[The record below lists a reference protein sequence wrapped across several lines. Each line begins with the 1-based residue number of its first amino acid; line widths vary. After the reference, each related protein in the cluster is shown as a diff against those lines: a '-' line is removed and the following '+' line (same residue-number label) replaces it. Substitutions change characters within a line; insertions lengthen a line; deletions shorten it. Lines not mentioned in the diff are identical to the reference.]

1 MSLGIEYFID
11 QTHITDLQKL
21 QDEELYHIIRLF
33 RSELEKFNESE
44 EFKLKGL
51 IIACNEMKDLIKD
64 FRFILNGYIEVINN
78 QLPYYG
84 RPVEEEDLDQI
95 PFCFIEE
102 IEELLKEMDKIE
114 NILDKIKAVRL
125 LKEKVDE
132 LANKCLYKMRILYDS
147 LNDFIYGES
156 CFWDKIDLEK
166 KEIIIKKWHYN
177 AKAKADIT
185 TIIDEALKT
194 GKAERERLERLERL
208 YGITS

>member
-1 MSLGIEYFID
+1 MSLPIEYFID

-21 QDEELYHIIRLF
+21 KDEELYHIIRLF
-33 RSELEKFNESE
+33 RDELEKFNESE

-51 IIACNEMKDLIKD
+51 IIACNEMENLIKD

-78 QLPYYG
+78 QLP
-84 RPVEEEDLDQI
+84 
-95 PFCFIEE
+95 FCLKEE

-132 LANKCLYKMRILYDS
+132 LVNKCLYKMRILYDS

-166 KEIIIKKWHYN
+166 KEIIIKQWHYD

-185 TIIDEALKT
+185 TIIVEALKT
-194 GKAERERLERLERL
+194 GKAKRERLERL

>member
-33 RSELEKFNESE
+33 RDELEKFNKSE

-51 IIACNEMKDLIKD
+51 IIACNEMKNLIKD

-84 RPVEEEDLDQI
+84 RPVEEDTEQI
-95 PFCFIEE
+95 PFCSIEE

-166 KEIIIKKWHYN
+166 KEIIIKNWHYE

-185 TIIDEALKT
+185 AIIGEALKT

>member
-1 MSLGIEYFID
+1 MSLPIEYFIN

-21 QDEELYHIIRLF
+21 QDEKLYHIIRLF
-33 RSELEKFNESE
+33 RDELEKFNESE

-64 FRFILNGYIEVINN
+64 FRFILNGYIKVINN
-78 QLPYYG
+78 QLP
-84 RPVEEEDLDQI
+84 
-95 PFCFIEE
+95 FCLKEE

-125 LKEKVDE
+125 LKEKVNE

-166 KEIIIKKWHYN
+166 KEIIIKQWHYD

-185 TIIDEALKT
+185 AIIVEALKT
-194 GKAERERLERLERL
+194 GKAERERLERL

>member
-1 MSLGIEYFID
+1 MSLPVEYFIN

-21 QDEELYHIIRLF
+21 QDEKLYHIIRLF
-33 RSELEKFNESE
+33 RDELEKFNESE

-78 QLPYYG
+78 QLPVYG

-95 PFCFIEE
+95 PFCFVEE

-132 LANKCLYKMRILYDS
+132 LGNKCLYKM
-147 LNDFIYGES
+147 
-156 CFWDKIDLEK
+156 
-166 KEIIIKKWHYN
+166 
-177 AKAKADIT
+177 
-185 TIIDEALKT
+185 
-194 GKAERERLERLERL
+194 
-208 YGITS
+208 

>member
-21 QDEELYHIIRLF
+21 QDEKLYHIIRLF
-33 RSELEKFNESE
+33 RDELEKFNESE

-132 LANKCLYKMRILYDS
+132 LANKCSYKMRILYDS

>member
-1 MSLGIEYFID
+1 MSLPIEYFIN

-21 QDEELYHIIRLF
+21 QDEKLYHIIRLL
-33 RSELEKFNESE
+33 RDELEKFNESE

-64 FRFILNGYIEVINN
+64 FRFILNGYIKVINN
-78 QLPYYG
+78 QLP
-84 RPVEEEDLDQI
+84 
-95 PFCFIEE
+95 FCLKEE

-166 KEIIIKKWHYN
+166 KEIIIKQWLYD

-185 TIIDEALKT
+185 AIIVEALKT
-194 GKAERERLERLERL
+194 GKAERERLERL

>member
-1 MSLGIEYFID
+1 MSLPIEYFID
-11 QTHITDLQKL
+11 QTHKTDLQKL
-21 QDEELYHIIRLF
+21 QDKELYHIIRLF
-33 RSELEKFNESE
+33 RDELEKFNESE

-64 FRFILNGYIEVINN
+64 FRFILNGYIKVINN
-78 QLPYYG
+78 QLP
-84 RPVEEEDLDQI
+84 
-95 PFCFIEE
+95 FCLKEE

-125 LKEKVDE
+125 LREKVDE
-132 LANKCLYKMRILYDS
+132 LGNKCLYKMRILYDS

-166 KEIIIKKWHYN
+166 KEIIIKQWHYD
-177 AKAKADIT
+177 AKAKAKARADIT
-185 TIIDEALKT
+185 AIIVEALKT
-194 GKAERERLERLERL
+194 GKAERERLERL